1 MKIGTKY
8 SEGKEAVKAAWDSYL
23 VSNHGDN
30 TTITEKST
38 ARFLYMVCKCGE
50 KDCAQLR
57 ASVKEGI
64 WTINKVQ
71 PRKAMCCSKRERNV
85 ASKVIRQSNPVI
97 FNKVL
102 AQKQSGKGAK
112 KEAESFMDSAANLG
126 GTNIRLKACQKLI
139 NEMLGDNICDH
150 VEGVSKLVGM
160 FEELKRLDPKGVY
173 IVELNQVCL

>member
-102 AQKQSGKGAK
+102 VWYYHLQIPTKNINSQ
-112 KEAESFMDSAANLG
+112 NLRG
-126 GTNIRLKACQKLI
+126 FDL
-139 NEMLGDNICDH
+139 
-150 VEGVSKLVGM
+150 SKRDIYL
-160 FEELKRLDPKGVY
+160 L
-173 IVELNQVCL
+173 

>member
-8 SEGKEAVKAAWDSYL
+8 SEGKEAVKAAAWDSYL

-126 GTNIRLKACQKLI
+126 GTNIRRLKMC
-139 NEMLGDNICDH
+139 C
-150 VEGVSKLVGM
+150 S
-160 FEELKRLDPKGVY
+160 
-173 IVELNQVCL
+173 LNVI